1 MWSCVCV
8 WSCVCGRVT
17 TEPAGFVDH
26 IHTYRT
32 CLARRCVTVGLQ
44 VILGGNLR
52 PGGQLGLQIETVSSQ
67 HLVAPPIRV
76 HTLVAAVVGAASLRG
91 PNT

>member
-1 MWSCVCV
+1 MCGR
-8 WSCVCGRVT
+8 VCGRAT

-67 HLVAPPIRV
+67 HLVAPSIRV
-76 HTLVAAVVGAASLRG
+76 HTLVATVVGAASLRG